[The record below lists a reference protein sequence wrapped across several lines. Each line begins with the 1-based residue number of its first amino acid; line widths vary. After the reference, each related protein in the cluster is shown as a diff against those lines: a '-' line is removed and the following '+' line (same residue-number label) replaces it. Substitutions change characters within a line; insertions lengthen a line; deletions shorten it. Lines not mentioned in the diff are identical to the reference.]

1 MTQRDR
7 NLLLILGL
15 GAVASIAAAIIIW
28 AGQADISELT
38 APPVNA
44 TRTFVP
50 TKAPDFELALF
61 SGKTI
66 KLSDFRGK
74 KPVVLNFW
82 ASWCPPCREEA
93 PALSKIAKDLG
104 DRVEFIGVAVNDSR
118 ENAEKFME
126 EFDITYE
133 NGLDISDIG
142 PAYKITGIPET
153 FWIDKN
159 GQIIDRWIGAIDE
172 AGLISRTQRLI
183 DG

>member
-7 NLLLILGL
+7 NLLLVLGL
-15 GAVASIAAAIIIW
+15 GALVSIAAGIIIW
-28 AGQADISELT
+28 AGQADISKLT
-38 APPVNA
+38 ASAVDTTQTGPP
-44 TRTFVP
+44 TE
-50 TKAPDFELALF
+50 APDFELALF

-93 PALSKIAKDLG
+93 PVLSRISKEFG
-104 DRVEFIGVAVNDSR
+104 DRVEFIGVAVNDSQQ
-118 ENAEKFME
+118 NAEKFME

-133 NGLDISDIG
+133 NGLDQANIG
-142 PAYKITGIPET
+142 GAYKITGIPET
-153 FWIDKN
+153 FWIDKDGN
-159 GQIIDRWIGAIDE
+159 IVDHWIGAIDE
-172 AGLISRTQRLI
+172 ASIIERTQRLI